1 MWDMESTDRI
11 HIPMNDFQD
20 FLSALEDDI
29 HTLLVMGDAY
39 RWGNAEVEPD
49 ATMAMEYYR
58 EAAELGDWEAMGL
71 LADMLEE
78 QGQVDEPASWREAGT
93 WKLLTSR
100 KITICLSGDSGR

>member
-1 MWDMESTDRI
+1 MKFSDNPKVTLESF
-11 HIPMNDFQD
+11 NA

-39 RWGNAEVEPD
+39 RWGNEEVEPD
-49 ATMAMEYYR
+49 AAMAMEYYR

-78 QGQVDEPASWREAGT
+78 QGRVDEAKNWREHLEAELRAGG
-93 WKLLTSR
+93 
-100 KITICLSGDSGR
+100 C

>member
-1 MWDMESTDRI
+1 MFSDNSRVSLESF
-11 HIPMNDFQD
+11 NA

-49 ATMAMEYYR
+49 AAMAMEYYR

-78 QGQVDEPASWREAGT
+78 QGWVDEAKNWREHLEAE
-93 WKLLTSR
+93 LR
-100 KITICLSGDSGR
+100 SGA

>member
-1 MWDMESTDRI
+1 MKFSDNPKVTLESF
-11 HIPMNDFQD
+11 NG

-39 RWGNAEVEPD
+39 RWGNGEVEPD

-78 QGQVDEPASWREAGT
+78 QGQVDEAKSWREHLDAELRAGG
-93 WKLLTSR
+93 
-100 KITICLSGDSGR
+100 C

>member
-1 MWDMESTDRI
+1 MKFSDNPKVTLESF
-11 HIPMNDFQD
+11 NA

-58 EAAELGDWEAMGL
+58 DAAELGDWEAMGL

-78 QGQVDEPASWREAGT
+78 QGRVDEAKNWREHLEAELRAGG
-93 WKLLTSR
+93 
-100 KITICLSGDSGR
+100 C

>member
-1 MWDMESTDRI
+1 MKFSDNPKVTLESF
-11 HIPMNDFQD
+11 NA

-39 RWGNAEVEPD
+39 RWGNEEVEPD

-78 QGQVDEPASWREAGT
+78 QGRVDEAKNWREHLEAE
-93 WKLLTSR
+93 LR
-100 KITICLSGDSGR
+100 SGA

>member
-1 MWDMESTDRI
+1 MKFSDNSRVSLETF
-11 HIPMNDFQD
+11 NA
-20 FLSALEDDI
+20 FLSAMEDDI

-49 ATMAMEYYR
+49 AAIAMEYYR

-78 QGQVDEPASWREAGT
+78 QGRVDEAKNWREHLEAELRAGG
-93 WKLLTSR
+93 
-100 KITICLSGDSGR
+100 C

>member
-1 MWDMESTDRI
+1 MKFSDNPKVTLESF
-11 HIPMNDFQD
+11 NA

-29 HTLLVMGDAY
+29 HTLMVMGDAY

-49 ATMAMEYYR
+49 AAMAMEYYR

-78 QGQVDEPASWREAGT
+78 QGRGEEAKRWRAHLGAELRARG
-93 WKLLTSR
+93 
-100 KITICLSGDSGR
+100 

>member
-1 MWDMESTDRI
+1 MFSDNSRVSLETF
-11 HIPMNDFQD
+11 NA

-49 ATMAMEYYR
+49 AAMAMEYYR

-78 QGQVDEPASWREAGT
+78 QGQVDEAKNWREHLEAELRAGG
-93 WKLLTSR
+93 
-100 KITICLSGDSGR
+100 C